1 MFPIT
6 KEAVQTIF
14 NGALGAMSFGAY
26 NQFQT
31 NKIIEL
37 NNQNQEQKLAKM
49 MEDNKKEIQNMI
61 EKRRWL

>member
-26 NQFQT
+26 HQFQT

>member
-14 NGALGAMSFGAY
+14 NGALGAMTFGAY
-26 NQFQT
+26 HQFQT

-37 NNQNQEQKLAKM
+37 NNQNQEQKVAKM
-49 MEDNKKEIQNMI
+49 MEDNKKEIQSMMD
-61 EKRRWL
+61 KRRWL

>member
-14 NGALGAMSFGAY
+14 NGALGAMTFGAY
-26 NQFQT
+26 HQFQT

-37 NNQNQEQKLAKM
+37 NNQNQEQKVARM

-61 EKRRWL
+61 DKRRWL

>member
-26 NQFQT
+26 HQFQT

-49 MEDNKKEIQNMI
+49 MEDNKKEIQSMMD
-61 EKRRWL
+61 KRRWL

>member
-14 NGALGAMSFGAY
+14 NGALGAMTFGACH
-26 NQFQT
+26 QFQT

-37 NNQNQEQKLAKM
+37 NNQNQEQKVAKM
-49 MEDNKKEIQNMI
+49 MEDNKKEIQSMMD
-61 EKRRWL
+61 KRRWL